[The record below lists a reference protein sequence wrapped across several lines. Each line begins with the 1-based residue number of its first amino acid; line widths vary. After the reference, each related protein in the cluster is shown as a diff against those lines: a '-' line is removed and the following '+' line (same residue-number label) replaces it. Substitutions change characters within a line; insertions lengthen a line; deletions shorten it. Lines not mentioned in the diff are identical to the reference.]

1 MRLVR
6 YHLRSLVDILK
17 KPRVVG
23 RRSGRRR
30 RRSDFG
36 LTGYPAAGAA
46 RRTLRNCLISDQ
58 RCCCCTSSSVRP
70 ARNDADQKGS
80 NNGPY
85 FRRERARPSVR
96 VACARGVLFNFAWQL
111 RGSNK
116 KRRFDSFDKFCD
128 CGHPCAVCAAR
139 DVHSAFKTRVQWH
152 YRPAYQ

>member
-1 MRLVR
+1 MRARLVR

-23 RRSGRRR
+23 RRSGRR

-85 FRRERARPSVR
+85 FRGRVRALLAPRVR
-96 VACARGVLFNFAWQL
+96 RGVVLLNFVWQL
-111 RGSNK
+111 RGT
-116 KRRFDSFDKFCD
+116 
-128 CGHPCAVCAAR
+128 AATKNGDLIR
-139 DVHSAFKTRVQWH
+139 QIL
-152 YRPAYQ
+152 